1 MAFFVSDRERRLW
14 LWTASVVVAIYATL
28 GLAGRI
34 AAVLGEGGFLD
45 AALFLLGM
53 GLVAVTV
60 IVHGF
65 REGPRGAEIVVML
78 GVATVYFMVLF
89 RMTLV
94 ERSHLIE
101 YGVVAV
107 FTLEAL
113 RERARRRRVVP
124 APALWA
130 IIATG
135 LVGALD
141 EGIQLFLPNRYF
153 DPLDMVFN
161 VLAAAMAVGASLA
174 LGWGRRITRRRRPL

>member
-14 LWTASVVVAIYATL
+14 WWTLAVVAAIYATL
-28 GLAGRI
+28 GLAGTI
-34 AAVLGEGGFLD
+34 AEVLGEDGFLD

-60 IVHGF
+60 VAHGF
-65 REGPRGAEIVVML
+65 RKGPRGAEIVVML
-78 GVATVYFMVLF
+78 GVATVYFMALF

-107 FTLEAL
+107 FILEAL

-124 APALWA
+124 APALSA
-130 IIATG
+130 ILATG
-135 LVGALD
+135 LVGAID
-141 EGIQLFLPNRYF
+141 EGIQLFLPNRVF
-153 DPLDMVFN
+153 DPVDIVFN
-161 VLAAAMAVGASLA
+161 VLAATMAVGAGLA
-174 LGWGRRITRRRRPL
+174 LGWARRLTRRRRPS